1 METTDNQK
9 IKIEVPILANMFA
22 QGKKPEYLFWISS
35 VGAFDDRYKK
45 VTREFVKILTYLDID
60 YAVLGTEE
68 SDSGDVARRS
78 GNEMLFQ
85 MQAMTNI
92 EILNSYE
99 VKKII
104 TCCPHEYNTLKNEY
118 PQYGGNYEV
127 IHHSQFLSK
136 LIKDGR
142 LQIKTD
148 LFKDKNIT
156 FHDPCY
162 LGRGN
167 DEYEAPRDVLGI
179 IPSKKTEM
187 KHHKAS
193 ALCCGAG
200 GGQMFKE
207 AEKGDK
213 EIFIERIEEAIE
225 IKADIVATACPFCMV
240 MMTDGIKYKNKEE
253 EMKNYDI
260 AELVSQSLG
269 L

>member
-1 METTDNQK
+1 MNTENKT
-9 IKIEVPILANMFA
+9 KIEVPIIADLVA
-22 QGKKPEYLFWISS
+22 QNKKTKYLFWVSS
-35 VGAFDDRYKK
+35 AGAFDDRYKK
-45 VTREFVKILTYLDID
+45 VIREFVKILTYLKVD

-68 SDSGDVARRS
+68 SDSGDIARRT

-92 EILNSYE
+92 EVLNSYE

-118 PQYGGNYEV
+118 PKYGGKYEV

-136 LIKDGR
+136 LIKDGK
-142 LQIKTD
+142 LNID
-148 LFKDKNIT
+148 SNIFKDKIIT

-167 DEYEAPRDVLGI
+167 DEYRAPREVLDS
-179 IPSKKTEM
+179 IPSKKIEM
-187 KHHKAS
+187 KHFKEF

-213 EIFIERIEEAIE
+213 EIFIERIEEAID

-240 MMTDGIKYKNKEE
+240 MMTDGIKYKNKTE

-260 AELVSQSLG
+260 AELISISLG